1 MTAFA
6 VADLV
11 TPETTRWRHG
21 SHERHLMAPPS
32 GADTLEVRQK
42 YFRKRRSRSFDTRR
56 SNVIWIVAAAVAVW
70 LCIGGFAVL
79 VFGS

>member
-1 MTAFA
+1 
-6 VADLV
+6 
-11 TPETTRWRHG
+11 
-21 SHERHLMAPPS
+21 MAPPS

-42 YFRKRRSRSFDTRR
+42 YFRKRRSRSFETRR
-56 SNVIWIVAAAVAVW
+56 GNAIWIVVAAVTVW